1 MDNYPFI
8 KCLNPRKIVNP
19 YTREQII
26 VECGCCPACSLRKS
40 SLSAMKVKLESLS
53 RKYNMFITLTYN
65 NISLPKMMIFSI
77 NRFKDDCDEIVDN
90 GHPFALVDITQRLG
104 TQGTILGYTDNY
116 TFVTETLSK
125 KVELPKKILPH
136 LSKYDAQLFIKRLR
150 KNIYTYFTK
159 QGKDVPEIRYYL
171 VGEYGPVHFR
181 PHYHVILWFESDELY
196 KVIRQILYKSWQFGR
211 IDCQKSQGKCSDY
224 VAKYL
229 TSAVSLPE
237 VFRGK
242 QMRPF
247 AIHSAHLGEK
257 ILTLPREEIYEAPF
271 ESVIRRSIP
280 NFSTDSDV
288 IMWRSLKTF
297 YFPKCKG
304 YTQKSKHERL
314 YAYSLYVK
322 NYKWT
327 KETSISTQT
336 RIVVSALLMR
346 HYHHDMSDLM
356 YNYDDDLLDYYQK
369 SSMFDPSIYENKH
382 QTFEEH
388 INDVYR
394 RIYMEI
400 RLSKHFH
407 TFVCKGFI
415 NLYSS
420 MYDKIVNFWND
431 NELYTL
437 NTNLKSMQDFYDSD
451 WFSDDS
457 DFDYFYINRGF
468 DAERYK
474 STNFYNMFKE
484 LSTNRLRDSVKH
496 KKLNDANK
504 IFNI

>member
-19 YTREQII
+19 YTREHLI

-40 SLSAMKVKLESLS
+40 SMSAMKVKLESLS
-53 RKYNMFITLTYN
+53 HKYNMFITLTYN
-65 NISLPKMMIFSI
+65 NISLPKMMLYSI
-77 NRFKDDCDEIVDN
+77 NRFKDDCGEIEDN
-90 GHPFALVDITQRLG
+90 GHPFVLADITQRLG

-150 KNIYTYFTK
+150 KHIFTYFTK
-159 QGKDVPEIRYYL
+159 KGEEVPEIRYYL
-171 VGEYGPVHFR
+171 VGEYGPLHFR
-181 PHYHVILWFESDELY
+181 PHYHVILWFENDELF
-196 KVIRQILYKSWQFGR
+196 KIIRQILYKSWPFGR

-229 TSAVSLPE
+229 TCAVSLPE

-242 QMRPF
+242 QVRPF

-257 ILTLPREEIYEAPF
+257 VLEMPREEIYQAPF
-271 ESVIRRSIP
+271 ESVIKRSIP
-280 NFSTDSDV
+280 DFTTDSDFTL
-288 IMWRSLKTF
+288 WRSLKTY

-304 YTQKSKHERL
+304 YTKKSKSERL
-314 YAYSLYVK
+314 YAYSVYVK
-322 NYKWT
+322 LYRWT
-327 KETSISTQT
+327 KETSIATQA
-336 RIVVSALLMR
+336 RIVVSALLIR
-346 HYHHDMSDLM
+346 HYHHDMKDLM
-356 YNYDDDLLDYYQK
+356 YNFDDKLLDYFIE
-369 SSMFDPSIYENKH
+369 SSMFDPSVYENKH
-382 QTFEEH
+382 QTFDDY

-407 TFVCKGFI
+407 KFVCKGFV
-415 NLYSS
+415 NLYAP
-420 MYDKIVNFWND
+420 MYEKIVNFWND
-431 NELYTL
+431 NDLYNL
-437 NTNLKSMQDFYDSD
+437 NHSVKSIHDFVDSD
-451 WFSDDS
+451 WFDNTDDI
-457 DFDYFYINRGF
+457 DFFYINKGF
-468 DAERYK
+468 DSEKYK
-474 STNFYNMFKE
+474 TTKFYRIFNEQSTKRIN
-484 LSTNRLRDSVKH
+484 DSVKH

-504 IFNI
+504 IFNV